1 MAFCTPCFEKYSPF
15 AVLLC
20 ANVALIFIT
29 KEDNRIRMADKSS
42 RAVQIRDKAEEDT
55 PNKTESRPFTNMAL
69 SFLYVIF
76 AMLSMKNCKTND

>member
-1 MAFCTPCFEKYSPF
+1 MTLSARTGRSQFVVTLKDS
-15 AVLLC
+15 

-55 PNKTESRPFTNMAL
+55 PNKTESCPFTNMAL